1 MAVLFWLAL
10 LLVIYTYIG
19 YPLVIVLLSRTRPLV
34 DPVEPHDWP
43 AVTIVV
49 PFCNERH
56 RVQPKLATLQALDY
70 AGELQIIF
78 VSDGKED
85 DTAEAVRRCAS
96 DGVEVVV
103 LPARS
108 GKPVALNAAIA
119 VARHDLVLFT
129 DARQMI
135 DQGALRSLVT
145 SMHGPE
151 EGGRQEVGAVSGELV
166 FVDKNKDEAN
176 VGLYWRY
183 EKIIRQAESRYAS
196 VPGVTGAMYLIKKK
210 YVRPLAEDALLD
222 DFEMPLSV
230 LRSGER
236 VILDNSARV
245 FDSPS
250 EDVQKEKARK
260 IRTLAGNFQA
270 FSRNR
275 WLFLPSSNPIW
286 WQFISHKVLRLIVP
300 YCLIALLIAPL
311 FNFHGLY
318 VAFWMAQAAFYLL
331 AVGNLR
337 GWVGCGKG
345 LAAVARLFV
354 ELNLAAVIGAYRFLF
369 GNVDARWERTA

>member
-19 YPLVIVLLSRTRPLV
+19 YPLVIVLLSRTRSLV
-34 DPVEPHDWP
+34 DPVEPRDWP

-196 VPGVTGAMYLIKKK
+196 VPGVTGAMYLIKTK

-270 FSRNR
+270 FSRNG
-275 WLFLPSSNPIW
+275 WLFWPSSNPIW